1 MKETV
6 FPLRIPQARPAIAVI
21 ALSLMALAVTACETS
36 SPRPPA
42 SSPARPT
49 DPPSDTA
56 DTPISEAGKKAE
68 QVQSTISQQLDS
80 YFTRYGEGTNSPC
93 TPADKRLFTDTC
105 RKAGESL
112 QSIARVALKEIEGS
126 KGFHTLREQAQVT
139 ISAFSS
145 YQNANCSSKPQA
157 AKTRSLCVRYGSDL
171 AQAPSNLRDGIN
183 LGLAGK

>member
-1 MKETV
+1 M
-6 FPLRIPQARPAIAVI
+6 RPAITAIV
-21 ALSLMALAVTACETS
+21 LSLMALAVTGCES
-36 SPRPPA
+36 STPRPSA

-49 DPPSDTA
+49 DAPGITA

-68 QVQSTISQQLDS
+68 QVQSAISQQLDS

-93 TPADKRLFTDTC
+93 APADKRLFTDTC

-112 QSIARVALKEIEGS
+112 QTIAQAALKEIEGS

-139 ISAFSS
+139 ARAFSG
-145 YQNANCSSKPQA
+145 YQKANCSTNPQA
-157 AKTRSLCVRYGSDL
+157 TKARSLCVRYGSDL